1 MQRRA
6 LGQTGIDVSV
16 LGLGTGGLGSA
27 DVAESDFAKVLHR
40 ALDLG
45 VNLVDTARSY
55 GLAEARLGRHL
66 GARRRD
72 VVLCTKG
79 GYMVEGAPD
88 WTPEAITYGIH
99 RALRQLKTDYLDI
112 FLLHS
117 CPLEVLQ
124 RDELLDALTQAKEAG
139 KIREAGYSGEGAALE
154 WALRSGRFTVLECSV
169 NVVDQ
174 HSLGSGMV
182 AEAQERGLGIL
193 AKRPLANA
201 CFTYSISP
209 GSNDVGI
216 YWGRMQK
223 LKVDPGRLGWAEL
236 ALRFAAFAPGVS
248 SAIAGMRTIPHLE
261 ANAAAL
267 VSGPLEAPLAAS
279 IRQAFT
285 SAGASWDG
293 LI

>member
-1 MQRRA
+1 M
-6 LGQTGIDVSV
+6 
-16 LGLGTGGLGSA
+16 
-27 DVAESDFAKVLHR
+27 
-40 ALDLG
+40 
-45 VNLVDTARSY
+45 
-55 GLAEARLGRHL
+55 
-66 GARRRD
+66 
-72 VVLCTKG
+72 VLCTKG
-79 GYMVEGAPD
+79 GYFVEGAPD

-117 CPLEVLQ
+117 CPLEVL
-124 RDELLDALTQAKEAG
+124 RREELLDALTQAKEAG

-174 HSLGSGMV
+174 RSLGSGVV
-182 AEAQERGLGIL
+182 AEAQERGIGVL

-201 CFTYSISP
+201 CFTYPISP
-209 GSNDVGI
+209 GANDVGI
-216 YWGRMQK
+216 YWGRLQK
-223 LKVDPGRLGWAEL
+223 LKVEPGTLGWAEL

-248 SAIAGMRTIPHLE
+248 SAIAGMRTVPHLE

-267 VSGPLEAPLAAS
+267 GGGPLDAPMAAS

-293 LI
+293 IIRVARSLEGREPLLRELDGRAIAEFDQVDA